1 MLMIKTFTSPDS
13 VNHAQQ
19 QPDLSDPD
27 LLEPADALYY
37 ESIKPELNKLVKDP
51 SDETILKI
59 LSYSRTM

>member
-13 VNHAQQ
+13 VNHVPQ
-19 QPDLSDPD
+19 QPDLSDPN

-37 ESIKPELNKLVKDP
+37 ESIKPELNKLVKEP
-51 SDETILKI
+51 SDETISKI